1 MTGYELQSILNK
13 YDKPPTHSNKSEVF
27 SLYYRVTG
35 KTANRSCLNCA
46 IECFLEMK
54 YLAKDYQDKEIP
66 VSLQKQSGKMEKVNP
81 NLTKYRVNKPFRVF
95 GDPKEYSNE
104 NTTDREVEFLIAY
117 NSALSKHFDFIMIE
131 SDSVVIESDHS
142 VTEDIEIKPKKRGR
156 RKRIAENG

>member
-54 YLAKDYQDKEIP
+54 YLAKDYADKEIP
-66 VSLQKQSGKMEKVNP
+66 VSLQKQSGKMESINP

-95 GDPKEYSNE
+95 GDPKVYTNE

-117 NSALSKHFDFIMIE
+117 NPALSKHFDFIMVE
-131 SDSVVIESDHS
+131 SASVVIESDHS
-142 VTEDIEIKPKKRGR
+142 VTEDIIVKPKRGR
-156 RKRIAENG
+156 KKRVVKNG

>member
-66 VSLQKQSGKMEKVNP
+66 VSLQKQSGKMESINP

-95 GDPKEYSNE
+95 GDPKVYTNE

-117 NSALSKHFDFIMIE
+117 NPALSKHFDFIMVE
-131 SDSVVIESDHS
+131 SASVVIESDHS
-142 VTEDIEIKPKKRGR
+142 VTEEVIVKPKRGR
-156 RKRIAENG
+156 KKRVVKNG